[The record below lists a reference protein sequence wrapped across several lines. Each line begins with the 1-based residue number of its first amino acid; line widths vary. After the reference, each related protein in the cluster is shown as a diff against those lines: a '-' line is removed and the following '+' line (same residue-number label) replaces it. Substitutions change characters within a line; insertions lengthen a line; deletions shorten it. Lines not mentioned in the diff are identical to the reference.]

1 MALHTS
7 MQKKALMGDWKPET
21 WISSQNCEYRPS
33 QTIATV
39 LSTQRAG
46 CPLR

>member
-7 MQKKALMGDWKPET
+7 MQKKALMGDWKPEM
-21 WISSQNCEYRPS
+21 WISSQYCEYRPS
-33 QTIATV
+33 QTIAMV
-39 LSTQRAG
+39 LSTQTAG

>member
-7 MQKKALMGDWKPET
+7 MQNRAVMGDWKPEM
-21 WISSQNCEYRPS
+21 WISSQYCEYRPS
-33 QTIATV
+33 ETIRTV

-46 CPLR
+46 CPLS